1 MPLTGPSVEAA
12 GRRPASIQLRIGCE
26 QYHLAENAIQLAVN
40 TLEGSGEDVLLAEAL
55 YRAWSVTTG
64 HPYHR
69 E

>member
-1 MPLTGPSVEAA
+1 V
-12 GRRPASIQLRIGCE
+12 R
-26 QYHLAENAIQLAVN
+26 
-40 TLEGSGEDVLLAEAL
+40 VLLAEAL